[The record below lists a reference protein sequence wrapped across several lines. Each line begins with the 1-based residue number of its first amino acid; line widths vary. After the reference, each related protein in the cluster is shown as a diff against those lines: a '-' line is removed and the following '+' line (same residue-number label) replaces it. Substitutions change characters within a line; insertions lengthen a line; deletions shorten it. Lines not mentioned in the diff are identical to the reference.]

1 MVKIDNHSLLNSY
14 ILKYKIND
22 LFENDMTEHMQLVK
36 FEKNETILMAGEELE
51 YIYLHVRGIASI
63 QTALE
68 NGKSLLLRFSTPLTA
83 LGDVEIIESKKVQRT
98 VKAENECIFI
108 RISVKSIHNR
118 CYNDPKFLRYLISEM
133 SFKICGI
140 SKSAPINLL
149 YPLKERLM
157 SYLISLEDG
166 ADTSKD
172 GIRTYKIKE
181 MSELLGTSYRHLNRT
196 ISELIDE
203 GIVER
208 NNGKLT
214 ILDLERLRKAD
225 IRELYE

>member
-1 MVKIDNHSLLNSY
+1 MIKIDNRSLLNSY
-14 ILKYKIND
+14 IAKYRIYD

-36 FEKNETILMAGEELE
+36 FEKNETILQTGEELN
-51 YIYLHVRGIASI
+51 YLYLHVKGLAEIDY
-63 QTALE
+63 ALE
-68 NGKSLLLRFSTPLTA
+68 NGKSLLLRFSTPLTT
-83 LGDVEIIESKKVQRT
+83 LGDVEIIESKRVHPT
-98 VKAENECIFI
+98 VKATNECIFI

-214 ILDLERLRKAD
+214 QINFNKLQKAN
-225 IRELYE
+225 INELYE